1 MKVYII
7 TREDLNEYTS
17 TIVAVRSDKNDAKKI
32 VDDLNRTIDEDDTST
47 DYRLQSFTVDG
58 GVSYD

>member
-17 TIVAVRSDKNDAKKI
+17 TIIAVRSKKEDAKKI

-58 GVSYD
+58 EISYD